1 LKNKIEES
9 FMAEEGEAPEE
20 SVLDDED
27 ELEDGTKGKKGLIL
41 IIILVLLL
49 AGGGGAAFFLMSGGD
64 EEKATEE
71 VAEGEEGETLA
82 ESAENVAAA
91 AKGEQLPVY
100 YDVPEF
106 LVDLNSSDRRKS
118 SFLKMKVSIELAS
131 QEDVKLLETYMPRV
145 RDNFITYLREL
156 RASDLSGSAGLYRL
170 REELLL
176 RINQAIAPAKVNNI
190 LFKEIIVQ

>member
-1 LKNKIEES
+1 
-9 FMAEEGEAPEE
+9 MAEEGEAPEE

>member
-1 LKNKIEES
+1 
-9 FMAEEGEAPEE
+9 MADDEGTGNDEVE
-20 SVLDDED
+20 LDDED
-27 ELEDGTKGKKGLIL
+27 EEGGEQGKKKLL
-41 IIILVLLL
+41 FIIIGVVVLLL
-49 AGGGGAAFFLMSGGD
+49 AAGGAAFFMMGG
-64 EEKATEE
+64 EEEPTKEE
-71 VAEGEEGETLA
+71 VALAEDGTLA
-82 ESAENVAAA
+82 DSAEGLAEA
-91 AKGEQLPVY
+91 AKGPQVPVF

-106 LVDLNSSDRRKS
+106 LVDLNTSDRRKS

-131 QEDVKLLETYMPRV
+131 QADVKTLEAYMPRV

-170 REELLL
+170 REELML